1 VSNGPQVA
9 PAATET
15 VIRKRTLTAAEA
27 APLPTGNAMPDFWDY
42 IESLTP
48 SQWSDHVVYVYR
60 EDPKD
65 SNYSSEPSYVDK
77 FAGSIEISPGVIV
90 PTFERESIEYAI
102 KEKHGGKAFRLIC
115 KKGPSRVAI
124 GKCVNGAPPKYPE
137 FNTRAHPLPNASAT
151 DASVASK
158 AIDVMANQQPD
169 AMRLAMEVLRSAS
182 DIVMRQP
189 QPQATPPRQSLDDE
203 MDRELR
209 RAMIQKFLAPPPPP
223 PPPVDP
229 VESFLRIKQAL
240 DGGGNGGGSANTLV
254 EKVLSAAVD
263 KILNPAPPVTGRT
276 TLLDLG
282 REFIP
287 VLGTTVRE
295 TMHEYRLS
303 READA
308 RIAEVQRGMV
318 PQPAQ
323 NPAALPV
330 NIPPQPAAA
339 QPAPQPVAPPAAAPQ
354 APTLTFPQI
363 EAHIAK
369 IIANA
374 EYPIEEAVDR
384 VLSFLYDTDGR
395 LVPAL
400 LNPPSIDARLK
411 PGKEGL
417 MQLFTYE
424 PALQPCTVNLPRLS
438 EFLDKFIAEATLA
451 EENEA
456 RLRAAAP
463 AAAAP
468 GAPAAPAPAA
478 S

>member
-27 APLPTGNAMPDFWDY
+27 APLPTGNAMPDFWEY

-137 FNTRAHPLPNASAT
+137 FNTRAHPLPNANGNNSDNIAVKAMDT
-151 DASVASK
+151 IANQNPALINI
-158 AIDVMANQQPD
+158 AIDAVSRAADIVARAQQPPVHPAPSTD
-169 AMRLAMEVLRSAS
+169 SE
-182 DIVMRQP
+182 
-189 QPQATPPRQSLDDE
+189 LD
-203 MDRELR
+203 RAFKQ
-209 RAMIQKFLAPPPPP
+209 AMIQKLLAPPP
-223 PPPVDP
+223 DP
-229 VESFLRIKQAL
+229 IDTFLKLKQVL
-240 DGGGNGGGSANTLV
+240 GDNGSSGGGQNALV
-254 EKVLSAAVD
+254 DKLLNAAVD
-263 KILNPAPPVTGRT
+263 RFMNPASAAPPITGRT

-287 VLGTTVRE
+287 VLGTV
-295 TMHEYRLS
+295 MHEYRLS

-308 RIAEVQRGMV
+308 RMAEVARSMP

-323 NPAALPV
+323 NPAPLPV
-330 NIPPQPAAA
+330 NITAQPAAA
-339 QPAPQPVAPPAAAPQ
+339 PAQSAPQPTAPAAAAPQ

-463 AAAAP
+463 AAV
-468 GAPAAPAPAA
+468 APAATPAPAPA